1 MKQRPLYNSA
11 PPIDERLIIE
21 KNGITTELIYKFSLK
36 GVGDVKQRLKESAKG
51 YNHGATSTGDRKIES
66 KDITISLNVYAKN
79 EVEHDDLVNKLYGVF
94 SQEKYQ
100 LKIGRQDRIFEVEG
114 LKQIKH
120 KYLKGFKQRR
130 SEIDVVLLLADP
142 FRYATQPSEQELIFN
157 QEGLE
162 HELVLENKGNIDTP
176 LTIVF
181 TPETTMPKIKVLHV
195 QTEELL
201 DIRDSLLT
209 NPESLTIDT
218 KQGTVRRGNLNAINS
233 LKGLFLSIMPGSN
246 TYKISCAAGKVKFS
260 YVERWLL

>member
-1 MKQRPLYNSA
+1 M
-11 PPIDERLIIE
+11 IDIAKRQSNLNIGEELII
-21 KNGITTELIYKFSLK
+21 TK
-36 GVGDVKQRLKESAKG
+36 GVNSYILPYQWAISGDGDIDYRLEANQKG
-51 YNHGATSTGDRKIES
+51 YSHGATVGGDKKVKS
-66 KDITISLNVYAKN
+66 KTIDIDIIIKGQTP
-79 EVEHDDLVNKLYGVF
+79 EEHDKLVNEAYKQF
-94 SQEKYQ
+94 NQ
-100 LKIGRQDRIFEVEG
+100 LDYSLTCGRIDRIYNVAG
-114 LKQIKH
+114 VQKIKQKYIKS
-120 KYLKGFKQRR
+120 FKQRM
-130 SEIDVVLLLADP
+130 SDITFTLLLADP

-157 QEGLE
+157 QEALE

-181 TPETTMPKIKVLHV
+181 TPETTMPEIKVLHV